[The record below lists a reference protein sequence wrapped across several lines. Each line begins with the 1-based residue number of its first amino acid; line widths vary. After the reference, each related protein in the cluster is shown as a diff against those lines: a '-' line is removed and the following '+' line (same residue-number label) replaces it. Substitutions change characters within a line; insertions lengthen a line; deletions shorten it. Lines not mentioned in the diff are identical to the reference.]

1 VLAVSDPLK
10 EASAKAVSELRA
22 LGFDVAMLT
31 GDKKKTAEAIARQAG
46 IERVHA
52 EVLPD
57 QKSKEMTRLQGEGQR
72 VAFVGDGIN
81 DAPALAPR
89 SAGGPSSLG
98 LRENYS
104 LRPAPGAPRAQKA

>member
-1 VLAVSDPLK
+1 
-10 EASAKAVSELRA
+10 
-22 LGFDVAMLT
+22 
-31 GDKKKTAEAIARQAG
+31 
-46 IERVHA
+46 
-52 EVLPD
+52 
-57 QKSKEMTRLQGEGQR
+57 MTRLQGEGQR

>member
-1 VLAVSDPLK
+1 MLAVSDPLK

-57 QKSKEMTRLQGEGQR
+57 
-72 VAFVGDGIN
+72 
-81 DAPALAPR
+81 
-89 SAGGPSSLG
+89 
-98 LRENYS
+98 
-104 LRPAPGAPRAQKA
+104 